1 MKTNIQTIFIDLDNT
16 LYDHI
21 SQSVPPLHIQAL
33 HALKAKGYKLIMC
46 TGRPPALV
54 KEHHFENLID
64 WDGYITGIGSYVFDR
79 NFHTLIDHS
88 LAVDDVAQIIQY
100 AENHGLGVIGF
111 GKKVKFATRWDPK
124 IQEMI
129 DTFHFKDV
137 KIHPWHPADH
147 LSNLLLRPKD
157 PLRPIPELDT
167 MPGIVPIYMKNW
179 VEIRA
184 HGISKYKGIETLM
197 NHFHEP
203 INQYLAFGDSALDM
217 EMLDR
222 AEIGVVMA
230 NGESQLKRLPGIQI
244 APNCHDGGIYTWLK
258 ENEWI

>member
-16 LYDHI
+16 LYDHA
-21 SQSVPPLHIQAL
+21 SQIVPPLHIQAL
-33 HALKAKGYKLIMC
+33 HALKAKGYKLCMC

-54 KEHHFENLID
+54 KEHHFEDLID
-64 WDGYITGIGSYVFDR
+64 WDGYITGIGSYVFDK

-88 LAVDDVAQIIQY
+88 IAVDDVAQIMNY
-100 AENHGLGVIGF
+100 AETHALGVVGF
-111 GKKVKFATRWDPK
+111 GKKVKFASKWDPK
-124 IQEMI
+124 VQEII

-147 LSNLLLRPKD
+147 LSNLLLKPND
-157 PLRPIPELDT
+157 PLKPIPELDK

-179 VEIRA
+179 IEIRTN
-184 HGISKYKGIETLM
+184 GISKYKGIEALM

-217 EMLDR
+217 
-222 AEIGVVMA
+222 
-230 NGESQLKRLPGIQI
+230 
-244 APNCHDGGIYTWLK
+244 
-258 ENEWI
+258 